1 MPVVRKIPAKET
13 AMIELTEEERK
24 AIQDGKPVHIRENGR
39 EYVLLRP
46 DIYHRLAQ
54 EGYDDS
60 PWDAEE
66 MDRLREE
73 SVALL
78 DRFGKD
84 A

>member
-1 MPVVRKIPAKET
+1 
-13 AMIELTEEERK
+13 MIELSEEQRK
-24 AIQDGKPVHIRENGR
+24 AIDEGQAVRVQENGR

-46 DIYHRLAQ
+46 DVYDRLA
-54 EGYDDS
+54 EDDYVDS

-73 SVALL
+73 SVDLL
-78 DRFGKD
+78 DRYGKD

>member
-1 MPVVRKIPAKET
+1 
-13 AMIELTEEERK
+13 MIELSDEQRK
-24 AIQDGKPVHIRENGR
+24 SIDDGKAVRVQENGR
-39 EYVLLRP
+39 EYVVLRP
-46 DIYHRLAQ
+46 DVYDRLE

-60 PWDAEE
+60 PWGAEE
-66 MDRLREE
+66 MDCLREE

>member
-1 MPVVRKIPAKET
+1 MPAKERT
-13 AMIELTEEERK
+13 MIELTEQQRQS
-24 AIQDGKPVHIRENGR
+24 IQTGGVVRVTESGQ

-46 DIYHRLAQ
+46 DVYDRLANML
-54 EGYDDS
+54 YDDS

-73 SVALL
+73 SFTLL

-84 A
+84 E

>member
-1 MPVVRKIPAKET
+1 
-13 AMIELTEEERK
+13 MIELTEEQRK
-24 AIQDGKPVHIRENGR
+24 SIQEGKAVRVRENGQ

-46 DIYHRLAQ
+46 DDYEQLAD

-60 PWDAEE
+60 PWEAAE

-73 SVALL
+73 SLDLL
-78 DRFGKD
+78 DRCGKD